1 MSIFFPFQLKEF
13 DTRQQDTS
21 RWLQDLQQRVDSLNK
36 QTKAEDRLQAAQVRS

>member
-13 DTRQQDTS
+13 DTRHQDTS
-21 RWLQDLQQRVDSLNK
+21 RWLQDLQRRVDSLNK